1 LRKGVKTVAQ
11 LIKARFSNGKL
22 EPLERLDLEEG
33 AEVVISVVPDDD
45 SEVRLEELMAFGAR
59 KAKEVG
65 ITTEEQVVEII
76 RAKRNARG

>member
-1 LRKGVKTVAQ
+1 MAQ

>member
-1 LRKGVKTVAQ
+1 MAQ

-76 RAKRNARG
+76 RAKGNARG

>member
-1 LRKGVKTVAQ
+1 MAQ

-45 SEVRLEELMAFGAR
+45 SEVRLEEFMAFGAR

-76 RAKRNARG
+76 RARRNARG

>member
-1 LRKGVKTVAQ
+1 VPH
-11 LIKARFSNGKL
+11 LIKARFSKGKL